1 MKRRLTDEASAAGK
15 VRKAGRDEPL
25 ADMVREGVL
34 SQILDGRL
42 RPGELI
48 STAALAR
55 DYGTSKMPVRDAL
68 TALKRDGL
76 MESIPYKGFVVRAI
90 DIHDLEEVNF
100 VRELLECAAAGL
112 AADHITNEQ
121 LRKLRTLEEHDIEY
135 QRRAAVGL
143 ERDRTTVTFHTV
155 IADASRNRRLGR
167 MIRQLLQD
175 VYRIQYAAL
184 SVPEIEENHREHL
197 AIIAALELHDFD
209 ASVEAMRVHLQS
221 IERRGR
227 EALIGMRRAARIATP
242 RRGQATGTAV
252 SAQGLEDGRDPAAV
266 QEEHLGA

>member
-1 MKRRLTDEASAAGK
+1 MNRRPANGSRGPANGSKGHGDQS
-15 VRKAGRDEPL
+15 L
-25 ADMVREGVL
+25 ADTVREGVL
-34 SQILDGRL
+34 AQILDGKL

-90 DIHDLEEVNF
+90 DIHDVEEVNF

-112 AADHITNEQ
+112 AADHITSEQ
-121 LRKLRTLEEHDIEY
+121 LRKLRVLEEQDIASKH
-135 QRRAAVGL
+135 RAAVGL
-143 ERDRTTVTFHTV
+143 ERERTAVTFHTV

-175 VYRIQYAAL
+175 VHRIQYAAL
-184 SVPEIEENHREHL
+184 SVAEIEENHREHL
-197 AIIAALELHDFD
+197 AIIDALERRDFD

-227 EALIGMRRAARIATP
+227 ESLVGMRRAARIATP
-242 RRGQATGTAV
+242 RR
-252 SAQGLEDGRDPAAV
+252 
-266 QEEHLGA
+266 